1 MSSSTPET
9 DSAVAGGLLAGY
21 RPPVNSYDELRLRD
35 GGLREPWP
43 RFVSG
48 IERLGSAGLDQRREQ
63 ARRLLREN
71 GVTYNVY
78 GDPRG
83 LERPWQLDPIPLLI
97 APSEA
102 DVLAEARERV
112 GRRELSAYVNE
123 ALRRKLA
130 HDRLGELLA
139 RMEAEHGPIPEEL
152 IEEAEQLWRPA
163 GRAPRSRPA

>member
-1 MSSSTPET
+1 
-9 DSAVAGGLLAGY
+9 V
-21 RPPVNSYDELRLRD
+21 PVTK
-35 GGLREPWP
+35 
-43 RFVSG
+43 VS
-48 IERLGSAGLDQRREQ
+48 LSLD
-63 ARRLLREN
+63 
-71 GVTYNVY
+71 
-78 GDPRG
+78 
-83 LERPWQLDPIPLLI
+83 
-97 APSEA
+97 A

-163 GRAPRSRPA
+163 GRARRSRPA